1 MSYGPN
7 WNNANRVMPDSGKR
21 KVNTSLYGTMRF
33 DVEHT
38 PADKAEALVTA
49 LIEHRSAAFPPSP
62 PRPRTHTSLH
72 STSTAVIYKCAVDL
86 HVLGP
91 RPFVRVH
98 ACCLGGV

>member
-38 PADKAEALVTA
+38 LADKAEALVTA

-62 PRPRTHTSLH
+62 PRPRTHTHTALH
-72 STSTAVIYKCAVDL
+72 FHCRDL
-86 HVLGP
+86 QVCG
-91 RPFVRVH
+91 
-98 ACCLGGV
+98 